1 MVATIGSAQ
10 NVVFNENV
18 FTNNTK
24 RKTPRDYRNG
34 FFVMSSSDVKIVGN
48 KFEKSDLAPNPKVV
62 YDSSDTKKIVV
73 RKNTVK

>member
-1 MVATIGSAQ
+1 
-10 NVVFNENV
+10 
-18 FTNNTK
+18 
-24 RKTPRDYRNG
+24 
-34 FFVMSSSDVKIVGN
+34 MSSSDVKIVGN